1 MAMSH
6 ISHVYLHLLLPFLNS
21 VSRLACLLAAWVW
34 TVLSDLGLSKKSM
47 AYHHSNLRAQDIWQK
62 NMSIYSMTYFSPEI
76 FLSPAPQWNFFTVC
90 SDKNWNFIV
99 LKNTLHTVSVG
110 ARIIAHFWIMAQIE
124 LEHNLPFHTSQKILS
139 GLKLRQLRYMY
150 GM

>member
-1 MAMSH
+1 MEF
-6 ISHVYLHLLLPFLNS
+6 LH
-21 VSRLACLLAAWVW
+21 RLF
-34 TVLSDLGLSKKSM
+34 
-47 AYHHSNLRAQDIWQK
+47 RQK
-62 NMSIYSMTYFSPEI
+62 LE
-76 FLSPAPQWNFFTVC
+76 
-90 SDKNWNFIV
+90 FIV

>member
-1 MAMSH
+1 MEF
-6 ISHVYLHLLLPFLNS
+6 LH
-21 VSRLACLLAAWVW
+21 RLF
-34 TVLSDLGLSKKSM
+34 
-47 AYHHSNLRAQDIWQK
+47 RQK
-62 NMSIYSMTYFSPEI
+62 LE
-76 FLSPAPQWNFFTVC
+76 
-90 SDKNWNFIV
+90 FIV

-110 ARIIAHFWIMAQIE
+110 ARIKARFWIMAQIE